1 MAHGKRAD
9 GATQLDVERMI
20 VDFLMH
26 MANKS
31 IFEDYENGRARSKR
45 ISYIAGE
52 HCEKHLQM
60 VQCKYGLIAEA
71 FAMRLSI

>member
-1 MAHGKRAD
+1 MPPGRRAERAERAD

-20 VDFLMH
+20 IDFLMH

-31 IFEDYENGRARSKR
+31 VFEDYDKEKTRSKR

-52 HCEKHLQM
+52 HCEKHLQL
-60 VQCKYGLIAEA
+60 VQCK
-71 FAMRLSI
+71 